1 MEQKELLAL
10 ILANIY
16 KIALTEEISD
26 PDTIFTIYKNLVYL
40 HSKETGLN
48 HEMMSLLVQKIG
60 SKLIFL
66 RTDQLR
72 ELKQLLLKLKI

>member
-26 PDTIFTIYKNLVYL
+26 PDTIFTIYKSIHLASL
-40 HSKETGLN
+40 HKKKN
-48 HEMMSLLVQKIG
+48 I
-60 SKLIFL
+60 
-66 RTDQLR
+66 
-72 ELKQLLLKLKI
+72 